1 MEQNS
6 FRTLPELV
14 GHLRTQLS
22 NVSAREALEGLQ
34 EAVGPDVTIRYEI
47 LEDSGVAAADNDN
60 ATAQSKSKYANVA
73 GKKLSRIL
81 LTSYKRRAD
90 LSTELYRQ
98 LNGIVLQYPG
108 WKVLAV
114 PASMFNQKPRESEL
128 IKNLSDY
135 DVYPIIDGT
144 VVTLYWHDTVNGG
157 PGSWR
162 LSSTNGFDVTDYCWM
177 SGLTYFA
184 AIMKI
189 AERYPQFSLAR
200 LNKSCSY
207 TIGFRHHD
215 FHPMRSDP
223 EKLWFIQSCNLDILN
238 NLLVTPLSASQFLD
252 SSASKASTQA
262 QPMLVINSNDNI
274 GIPIQRPILF
284 NTDDGAAIM
293 NLLHQYN
300 ENSLDAFMRGSKG
313 DFVNEPHYGYF
324 LRPKTHRGD
333 LCDVMFESKV
343 LHLLRKTMYNFPKK
357 RALGDGELTATTRI
371 EYAILR
377 AYLGI
382 TIRYPFITLFPQY
395 ESSYKRYDDLF
406 NKIAARIVQII
417 SKRNDKKHADAKI
430 ETLAQ
435 SFADHIKE
443 SGVNV
448 TNSEGINIILSFLRD
463 QRYLELYFNAIV
475 IGKK

>member
-1 MEQNS
+1 MDQNS

-14 GHLRTQLS
+14 GYLRNELS

-34 EAVGPDVTIRYEI
+34 EVVGNEVTIRYEI
-47 LEDSGVAAADNDN
+47 IDEPGVASAREEIS
-60 ATAQSKSKYANVA
+60 TVPKSKYANVD

-98 LNGIVLQYPG
+98 LNGIVLQFPG

-114 PASMFNQKPRESEL
+114 PGSMFNQKPRESE
-128 IKNLSDY
+128 IVKNLSDY
-135 DVYPIIDGT
+135 DIYPIIDGT
-144 VVTLYWHDTVNGG
+144 VVTLYWYESGNN

-177 SGLTYFA
+177 SGITYFN

-223 EKLWFIQSCNLDILN
+223 EKLWFIQSCNLIVLN

-252 SSASKASTQA
+252 SSASKTSTQA
-262 QPMLVINSNDNI
+262 QPMLIINNNCDI
-274 GIPIQRPILF
+274 GIPIQRPLLF
-284 NTDDGAAIM
+284 NTDDGVAIM
-293 NLLHQYN
+293 AMLQQYN
-300 ENSLDAFMRGSKG
+300 DNSLDTFMRGAKG
-313 DFVNEPHYGYF
+313 DFINEPHYGYF
-324 LRPKTHRGD
+324 LRPKAHRLD
-333 LCDVMFESKV
+333 LYDIMFESKV
-343 LHLLRKTMYNFPKK
+343 LNLLRKTMYNFPKK
-357 RALGDGELTATTRI
+357 RALGDGELTASTRV

-382 TIRYPFITLFPQY
+382 NIRYPFITLFPQY
-395 ESSYKRYDDLF
+395 ESTYKRYDDLF
-406 NKIAARIVQII
+406 NKIASRIIQII
-417 SKRNDKKHADAKI
+417 SKRNDKKHTDNRI

-435 SFADHIKE
+435 SFADHIK
-443 SGVNV
+443 STGVNV
-448 TNSEGINIILSFLRD
+448 TNSEGLNIILSFLRD